1 MSTIPGGVRV
11 GGFIAPNDSA
21 DTFPVTNPI
30 YGLGGLRTVDTLT
43 DRDAIATQRREEG
56 MLVYVKE
63 DGQYYQMLSG
73 LTNGEWVNLNWSTP
87 ISTSISVTAVGV
99 DSYSGTATPSITG
112 YTIGTIYLTTFEQIN
127 TSTATIDIDGLG
139 ILDIVKGTES
149 GLTAVDAGD
158 IQTGITYYL
167 TYDGTQMQFF
177 DSNPTSSVPNTYT
190 NLLPTT
196 VAVGGIPVGTTFSAT
211 PYSQIFDT
219 MFYPTLAPN
228 FTSFLLRAYPSS
240 ATSQTTTLE
249 VGNSVCGGTRVFTW
263 ATSNSAYVKPNTIK
277 IYNITG
283 GATIISTPSSGMTN
297 DSVEAIAISNVRKT
311 VQSSHQWSIY
321 GTRSNNSTF
330 TSNFTVSWLWRRMN
344 GVSSSS
350 AITTSAEINAFS
362 GTGSLTTTMTGT
374 YSFSGAGYKYF
385 FIPSNFAHPS
395 LFRDQTTQLAV
406 AMATE
411 TDDPFFSGTSGS
423 YSYGT
428 VAVTNQ
434 YNVTQNY
441 RVYRTRNFLNGNITI
456 TVS

>member
-1 MSTIPGGVRV
+1 MSIIPGGVRLTGYIV
-11 GGFIAPNDSA
+11 PNDSA

-43 DRDAIATQRREEG
+43 DRDSITSQRREEG

-73 LTNGEWVNLNWSTP
+73 LTNGDWVNLNWSTP
-87 ISTSISVTAVGV
+87 VSTSILV
-99 DSYSGTATPSITG
+99 DATGANSYSGTATPSITG
-112 YTIGTIYLTTFEQIN
+112 YSVGTIYLTSFNQVN
-127 TSTATIDIDGLG
+127 TAAATINIDGLG
-139 ILDIVKGTES
+139 ILDIVKGTDS

-158 IQTGITYYL
+158 IQTGVTYYL

-196 VAVGGIPVGTTFSAT
+196 IAVGGVPVGTTFSAT

-219 MFYPTLAPN
+219 MFYPTLSPN
-228 FTSFLLRAYPSS
+228 FTSFALRATPTTASTQ
-240 ATSQTTTLE
+240 ATTLE

-263 ATSNSAYVKPNTIK
+263 ATSNSAYVKPNSITIR
-277 IYNITG
+277 NITG
-283 GATIISTPSSGMTN
+283 TNSIISTPSSGMTN
-297 DSVEAIAISNVRKT
+297 DGVELITLSNIQKIS
-311 VQSSHQWSIY
+311 QASHQWGVY
-321 GTRSNNSTF
+321 GIRTNNSTF
-330 TSNFTVSWLWRRMN
+330 SALFTVTWLWRRMN

-350 AITTSAEINAFS
+350 AITTSSQINAFS
-362 GTGSLTTTMTGT
+362 GTGSLTSTMVGT
-374 YSFSGAGYKYF
+374 YSFAGAGYKYF
-385 FIPSNFAHPS
+385 FIPGNFSHPS
-395 LFRDQTTQLAV
+395 LFRDASTQLAV
-406 AMATE
+406 AMATSS
-411 TDDPFFSGTSGS
+411 DDPFFSGTSGN

-434 YNVTQNY
+434 FNITQNY